1 MKIIVDKVFN
11 LNIMT
16 VMKIQHGDK
25 KKVADWLGISP
36 QHFSNIATGRR
47 KPGRSLAVMMQTL
60 AGTKVAKWEDSE
72 GGESVDVLIHK
83 IYKAWFSSN
92 GKSRHRKSC
101 A

>member
-1 MKIIVDKVFN
+1 
-11 LNIMT
+11 
-16 VMKIQHGDK
+16 
-25 KKVADWLGISP
+25 
-36 QHFSNIATGRR
+36 
-47 KPGRSLAVMMQTL
+47 MMQTL

-72 GGESVDVLIHK
+72 GGESVDVLIRK